1 MREKRRRK
9 KGRTWAEAAR
19 TVLEKYP
26 NTPMSHKEI
35 LQVIQREG
43 LKEISGTSPLACLN
57 AMLHTNSRGEE
68 GIFYKVP
75 GRMGVYTLKKDIS
88 DGTKDLLEEASE
100 ETSDSNAASDSQSP
114 ENGSNPK
121 ESGKGKWKR
130 RVPSK
135 LQSQPSSPQTRCSSP
150 SAPSG
155 ASKLLSS
162 SQKHSKKALKQALK
176 QQQQKN
182 QRRQGGITPISNPRI
197 IFKSVKD
204 MACPIAAKTAWEVK
218 QLARRSSS
226 PHNSS
231 SSSPSSSSSS
241 SVKMDPCPSAR
252 TRKMSQRSDRLSAR
266 QLKSGKCAEID
277 VETPD
282 SILVNTN
289 LRALINKHTLSLLPP
304 EGQQRLLVLLPEV
317 DRQASSD
324 GSLKLS
330 SSALNNEFF
339 TSAAQSWKERLAEG
353 EFTPEM
359 RLRIRQEIDKEKK
372 VEAWK
377 EHFFESYYGQNSGLT
392 IEQSRKLMEAV
403 PGGDSN
409 QSQPTQLPAPE
420 EATAGDN
427 TKTEPETSSDITTA
441 SGSEVASEVP
451 ATTHEVQEPAGP
463 QTKASPVASQNTQV
477 VPAAVK
483 MDSTENTALAAEKE
497 PKDDGGSKIQ
507 LSPRTPPETSPIEKA
522 SSELTGIDFKEVN
535 QEPLKRKA
543 SSDGETALSPEKRP
557 RVLEAAPLPT
567 SPKPSPESPRVPP
580 LKIPVSRIVP
590 TQAAAGQLSPRSPF
604 ATSAA
609 SPFRAGART
618 LADIK
623 AKAQLRR
630 AQSAAAAAAAAVAA
644 AVSSSG
650 GAVPGP
656 GPGGGAGEASPAPR
670 GGALSSQSE
679 PQIKGSSL
687 AGGESQIQLH
697 HAVPPITGQSVLP
710 IKSNTNQSHI
720 TLPTASALSKDLPK
734 HPEDRPK
741 ELSHS
746 QLSTNSTLDNQ
757 VLMTFQA
764 VQKPLLSSVSL
775 ISSGTESAPPH
786 SIPIHITA
794 SRYVTLEHAFTGGSS
809 GKASSSI
816 TSNNPLVTQLLQG
829 KEVPLET
836 ILPKPLAEAPPV
848 IGASDD
854 KGQLPSAAFGSLAV
868 GSGGQLVAGVDKQR
882 LFISSHPSVTGASSK
897 EFSLHQREMLNKA
910 TQEQILQTLI
920 KRAHTQQFGSGP
932 QSSLQEA
939 CALGFPLECPTTAS
953 FTAGFSG
960 RKRTSRPAMSGH
972 YLLNISTY
980 GRGSEGSKRAVSAM
994 SSTLVN
1000 LKKEYVETE
1009 GIPGADNASTREQS
1023 AGADS
1028 GVKIE
1033 PQGPSTDPHS
1043 EDLEDTLDFHM
1054 QKKIKSEFS
1063 SGHSPDKEEKSTQT
1077 TGSFAASRAKEIEH
1091 VTQVLTGHA
1100 ALGNNS
1106 QSNSISV
1113 APEPYQLQLHTAANP
1128 QQTSAYVVQKAHEN
1142 QGPGNSAGAGSPP
1155 GYSPASSS
1163 EGSVM
1168 SFSVTVTTIPANH
1181 SSHGEAAP
1189 IPAFTEGAGIDNPPS
1204 NCYCRLKAMIMCKGC
1219 GAFCHDDCIGPSKLC
1234 VSCLVVR

>member
-1 MREKRRRK
+1 MFSRQQL
-9 KGRTWAEAAR
+9 
-19 TVLEKYP
+19 VDHL
-26 NTPMSHKEI
+26 
-35 LQVIQREG
+35 
-43 LKEISGTSPLACLN
+43 PL
-57 AMLHTNSRGEE
+57 
-68 GIFYKVP
+68 
-75 GRMGVYTLKKDIS
+75 
-88 DGTKDLLEEASE
+88 
-100 ETSDSNAASDSQSP
+100 
-114 ENGSNPK
+114 
-121 ESGKGKWKR
+121 
-130 RVPSK
+130 PSK

-150 SAPSG
+150 SVTAG

-204 MACPIAAKTAWEVK
+204 MTCPIAAKTAWEVK

-231 SSSPSSSSSS
+231 SSSTSTSSSS
-241 SVKMDPCPSAR
+241 SVKTDPCPSAR

-266 QLKSGKCAEID
+266 QLKSTKCAEID

-304 EGQQRLLVLLPEV
+304 EGQQRLLALLPEV
-317 DRQASSD
+317 DRQTSSD

-330 SSALNNEFF
+330 NSALNNEFF

-377 EHFFESYYGQNSGLT
+377 ECFFESYYGQNSGLT
-392 IEQSRKLMEAV
+392 IEQSKELMEAV

-409 QSQPTQLPAPE
+409 QSQPTQLPTPE
-420 EATAGDN
+420 EATAADDA
-427 TKTEPETSSDITTA
+427 KTEPEPSSDITTA
-441 SGSEVASEVP
+441 SRSEVAYEVP

-463 QTKASPVASQNTQV
+463 QTEASPVASLNTQV

-483 MDSTENTALAAEKE
+483 MDSTAIAALAADKE

-507 LSPRTPPETSPIEKA
+507 LSPRTPPETSPIDEA

-543 SSDGETALSPEKRP
+543 PSDGDAALSPEKRP

-580 LKIPVSRIVP
+580 LKIPVSRIVS

-604 ATSAA
+604 VTLAPG
-609 SPFRAGART
+609 PFRSGART

-630 AQSAAAAAAAAVAA
+630 AQSAAAAAAAAAA
-644 AVSSSG
+644 TAISSSG

-679 PQIKGSSL
+679 SQIKGSSL
-687 AGGESQIQLH
+687 SGGESQIQLH
-697 HAVPPITGQSVLP
+697 HAVTPIRSPGQGVLP

-720 TLPTASALSKDLPK
+720 TLPSASALSKDLPK

-746 QLSTNSTLDNQ
+746 QLSTSSALDNQ
-757 VLMTFQA
+757 VLTTFQA
-764 VQKPLLSSVSL
+764 VQKPLLSSVSWVP
-775 ISSGTESAPPH
+775 SGTDSAPPH
-786 SIPIHITA
+786 SIPIHITT
-794 SRYVTLEHAFTGGSS
+794 SRYMTLEHLFTGGSS

-816 TSNNPLVTQLLQG
+816 TSNNPLVTKLLQG
-829 KEVPLET
+829 KEVPLEK
-836 ILPKPLAEAPPV
+836 ILQKPLAEAQPV
-848 IGASDD
+848 IGASGD
-854 KGQLPSAAFGSLAV
+854 KGKSPSTAFRSLAV

-939 CALGFPLECPTTAS
+939 CALGFPVECPTTAS

-980 GRGSEGSKRAVSAM
+980 GRGSEGSKRAVSTM

-1000 LKKEYVETE
+1000 LKKEYVEIE
-1009 GIPGADNASTREQS
+1009 GIPGTDNESTRGQS

-1033 PQGPSTDPHS
+1033 PQGPSSDPHS
-1043 EDLEDTLDFHM
+1043 ENLEDTFDFHM

-1063 SGHSPDKEEKSTQT
+1063 SGHSPDKDEKSTQT
-1077 TGSFAASRAKEIEH
+1077 TGSFAASRAKEMVH
-1091 VTQVLTGHA
+1091 VTQVLTGQA

-1106 QSNSISV
+1106 QSNSIPV
-1113 APEPYQLQLHTAANP
+1113 APEPYQLQLHTATNP
-1128 QQTSAYVVQKAHEN
+1128 QQTSAYVVQKPHEN
-1142 QGPGNSAGAGSPP
+1142 QGPGNSTGAGSPP

-1181 SSHGEAAP
+1181 SSRGEAAP
-1189 IPAFTEGAGIDNPPS
+1189 IPAFTEGAGIDDPPS